1 MARELFFENILRKQS
16 FLCVGLDTN
25 LKKVPQFLLE
35 RTAKEKIKVS
45 KHSDIPKAA
54 TAKVWRVVNHA
65 ECYEMDRILSTPY
78 SHDLAC
84 AGLIFLLFTNN
95 F

>member
-1 MARELFFENILRKQS
+1 MLENVAREQYFENILLKQS

-35 RTAKEKIKVS
+35 RAAKEKIKVA

-54 TAKVWRVVNHA
+54 PSTA
-65 ECYEMDRILSTPY
+65 
-78 SHDLAC
+78 
-84 AGLIFLLFTNN
+84 
-95 F
+95 

>member
-1 MARELFFENILRKQS
+1 MLENVAREQYFENILLKQS

-35 RTAKEKIKVS
+35 RAAKEKIKVS

-54 TAKVWRVVNHA
+54 TAKA
-65 ECYEMDRILSTPY
+65 
-78 SHDLAC
+78 
-84 AGLIFLLFTNN
+84 
-95 F
+95 